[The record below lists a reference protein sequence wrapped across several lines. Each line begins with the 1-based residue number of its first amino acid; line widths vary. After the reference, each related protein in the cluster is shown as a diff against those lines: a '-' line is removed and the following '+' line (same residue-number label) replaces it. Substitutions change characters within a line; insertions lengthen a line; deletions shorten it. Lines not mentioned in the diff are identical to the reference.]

1 MAYDFD
7 TAVRQAIGLAADG
20 QPWGAIA
27 RLQSVD
33 VETAVLR
40 LASEDVRVHASTR
53 SEREAAVG
61 HALTKLYEYW
71 SRGERVVSVMGFL
84 KVAAVRH
91 ARDSARHRVGPDLEF
106 EEPLHDDAPA
116 EAHDDPVA
124 SRVRA
129 VAIARSVLPDLGMP
143 SVVGTMNVFLDRV
156 AAGDDA
162 SPRAIAEFLDV
173 PYSTVTTH
181 LSRGLKR
188 LEHRVQRHDLDS
200 LLGADDDD
208 LDDDF
213 DTNLTED

>member
-7 TAVRQAIGLAADG
+7 TAVRQAIELAADG
-20 QPWGAIA
+20 QPWAAIA
-27 RLQSVD
+27 CLQSVD

-40 LASEDVRVHASTR
+40 LASEDVRVNASTR
-53 SEREAAVG
+53 SEREAGVG

-71 SRGERVVSVMGFL
+71 NRGERVVSVMGFL
-84 KVAAVRH
+84 KVAAVRN
-91 ARDSARHRVGPDLEF
+91 ARDAARHRAGPDVTL
-106 EEPLHDDAPA
+106 EEPLHGETTDD
-116 EAHDDPVA
+116 EQDDPIA
-124 SRVRA
+124 TRARA
-129 VAIARSVLPDLGMP
+129 VAIARAALPDLGMP
-143 SVVGTMNVFLDRV
+143 SVVGTMSVFLDRV

-188 LEHRVQRHDLDS
+188 LEHRVQRRDLDS
-200 LLGADDDD
+200 LLSDDDD

-213 DTNLTED
+213 DPNLTED

>member
-1 MAYDFD
+1 MEDFD
-7 TAVRQAIGLAADG
+7 SAVRQAIDLAADG
-20 QPWGAIA
+20 RAWDAIA
-27 RLQSVD
+27 CLQALD

-53 SEREAAVG
+53 GEREAAVG

-91 ARDSARHRVGPDLEF
+91 ARDAARHRAGPDVTF
-106 EEPLHDDAPA
+106 EEPLHDDAG
-116 EAHDDPVA
+116 HVLDDDDPVA
-124 SRVRA
+124 TRARA
-129 VAIARSVLPDLGMP
+129 VEIARATLPDLGMP
-143 SVVGTMNVFLDRV
+143 SVVGTMSVFLDRV

-162 SPRAIAEFLDV
+162 SPRAIAQFLDV

-188 LEHRVQRHDLDS
+188 LDHRVHQRDLDTI
-200 LLGADDDD
+200 LGIDDDEH
-208 LDDDF
+208 DDDF
-213 DTNLTED
+213 DANLTED